1 MNFLFTHQK
10 RRAFTLVEVM
20 VAVAVLM
27 VCMMAI
33 LFLVND
39 NLKLV
44 RLMQKQRADLG
55 ALAGQTLMDPV
66 QPNEQSPSM
75 NALVIGEDQPIDENF
90 EHNEGGDAE
99 SIYQNSYWKRDIT
112 EVDATNGLYRVSVIV
127 TEMKGSKSSEKRLN
141 FLMFRPDLAKY
152 IQGQQSGSGQ

>member
-44 RLMQKQRADLG
+44 RLMQKQ
-55 ALAGQTLMDPV
+55 
-66 QPNEQSPSM
+66 S
-75 NALVIGEDQPIDENF
+75 
-90 EHNEGGDAE
+90 
-99 SIYQNSYWKRDIT
+99 
-112 EVDATNGLYRVSVIV
+112 
-127 TEMKGSKSSEKRLN
+127 
-141 FLMFRPDLAKY
+141 
-152 IQGQQSGSGQ
+152 